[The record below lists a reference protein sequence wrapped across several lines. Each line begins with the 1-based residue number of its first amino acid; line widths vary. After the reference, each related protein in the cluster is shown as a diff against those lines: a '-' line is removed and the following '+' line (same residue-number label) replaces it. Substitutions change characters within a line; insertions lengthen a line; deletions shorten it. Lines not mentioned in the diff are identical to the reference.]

1 MIGMVGVVF
10 VTIGFTGLAILGWLL
25 AEVMDKETEE

>member
-1 MIGMVGVVF
+1 MIGMVGVVLI
-10 VTIGFTGLAILGWLL
+10 TIGFTGLAILGWLL